1 MSGTWPYTKLAP
13 AGAFCPKINTLRYN
27 VACQRVVR
35 WPMRDNH
42 FLLDP
47 SQYLLL
53 FPSYSRWSA
62 GDRFFFWKSSPGPTV
77 GLRLSLT
84 TQRFLIAFWLLYN
97 NIFSHSPSGH
107 FDCSCSQKAIT
118 ASTQIKWHRNPVQ
131 FTPWDDKNRLVD
143 KKEIIHLVNLTTI
156 TGLRIFEP
164 SFLSLAMSSN
174 SMTIEP
180 ASEEIFK
187 FDVSF
192 FTWIIIHVIKT
203 VHLLLE

>member
-1 MSGTWPYTKLAP
+1 MFGTWPYTKLAP

-97 NIFSHSPSGH
+97 NIFSHSPSGLLCA
-107 FDCSCSQKAIT
+107 F
-118 ASTQIKWHRNPVQ
+118 W
-131 FTPWDDKNRLVD
+131 
-143 KKEIIHLVNLTTI
+143 
-156 TGLRIFEP
+156 
-164 SFLSLAMSSN
+164 
-174 SMTIEP
+174 
-180 ASEEIFK
+180 
-187 FDVSF
+187 
-192 FTWIIIHVIKT
+192 
-203 VHLLLE
+203 LLLQSESHHCLNSDQMTSKPCTVYPNEMIRIGWLKRKKSYFWSIWQQSRDWESLSQVSWAWQCPQIVWQ